1 MSLISGSYS
10 RGAGAAMLG
19 APEDLATDV
28 EKALYEAG
36 VDDERAAPD
45 AERATRGAATRR
57 PRGWKRSCLVAVR
70 RLRLTAD
77 ILEM

>member
-1 MSLISGSYS
+1 
-10 RGAGAAMLG
+10 LG

-36 VDDERAAPD
+36 VDERAAPN

-57 PRGWKRSCLVAVR
+57 PRDWKRSCLVAVR

-77 ILEM
+77 MLEM